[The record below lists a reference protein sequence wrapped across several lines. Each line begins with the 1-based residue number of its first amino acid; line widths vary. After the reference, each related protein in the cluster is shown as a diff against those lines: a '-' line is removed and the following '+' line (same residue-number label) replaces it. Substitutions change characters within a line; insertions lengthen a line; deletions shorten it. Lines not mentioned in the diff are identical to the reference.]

1 MLCLLVFLLC
11 FVCFFLLAF
20 AIGMFTTAIF
30 HIFKVQPSLI
40 PVLIFGIG
48 AMGGLLAICG
58 DALLAL
64 EPSYTTKLIA
74 GALWCGL
81 FLFGLSRGE
90 DMARI
95 EFGNGKE
102 KRER

>member
-30 HIFKVQPSLI
+30 HIFKVQPYLA

-58 DALLAL
+58 DALLVL

-95 EFGNGKE
+95 EFG
-102 KRER
+102 KRKR